1 MVIIMYEFYINK
13 VNLEITMP
21 YSDFKTLDKAINDL
35 NLILEE
41 SHNLFAQIPPIQP
54 SQRLKKTLE
63 ETLELATNISTVK
76 ARSELI
82 ITPIF
87 LEIRRIFPGKIGYF
101 SGNSFNVD
109 ESRGLNGVCDFIL
122 TASDNQLLISAP
134 VMTVVEA
141 KDNDIKL
148 GLGQCVAEMVA
159 AQIFNDRK
167 GQSKTIYGAV
177 STGTLWK
184 FLTLEAQTIRIDRT
198 EYFIAQLEEIL
209 GILSEPFRIL

>member
-1 MVIIMYEFYINK
+1 
-13 VNLEITMP
+13 MP

-35 NLILEE
+35 KLTLEE
-41 SHNLFAQIPPIQP
+41 SHNLFAHITPVKA
-54 SQRLKKTLE
+54 SQRLKETLE
-63 ETLELATNISTVK
+63 ETLELATNISTEK

-82 ITPIF
+82 ITPIL
-87 LEIRRIFPGKIGYF
+87 LEVRRMFPGKIGYF
-101 SGNSFNVD
+101 SGSSFNVD

-122 TASDNQLLISAP
+122 TASDNQLLITAP
-134 VMTVVEA
+134 VITVVEA

-159 AQIFNDRK
+159 SQIFNDRK
-167 GQSKTIYGAV
+167 GQSTTIYGAV

-184 FLTLEAQTIRIDRT
+184 FLTLESQIIKIDRA

-209 GILSEPFRIL
+209 GILSEPFRK

>member
-1 MVIIMYEFYINK
+1 VS
-13 VNLEITMP
+13 

-41 SHNLFAQIPPIQP
+41 SHSLFAQVTPVQA
-54 SQRLKKTLE
+54 SQRLKEALE
-63 ETLELATNISTVK
+63 ETLELATNISTEK

-82 ITPIF
+82 ITPIL
-87 LEIRRIFPGKIGYF
+87 LEVRRMFPRKIGYF
-101 SGNSFNVD
+101 SGTSFNVD

-122 TASDNQLLISAP
+122 TASENQLLITAP
-134 VMTVVEA
+134 VITVVEA

-159 AQIFNDRK
+159 AQIFNERK
-167 GQSKTIYGAV
+167 GTSQTIYGAV

-184 FLTLEAQTIRIDRT
+184 FLILESQIVKIDRT
-198 EYFIAQLEEIL
+198 EYFIAQLETIL
-209 GILSEPFRIL
+209 GILAEAFKQC